1 MCFSF
6 FFQGFILE
14 FYFDINDFFINIV
27 LIKYYL
33 MRLEFDEEDFFLF
46 EGLEIVKCKGYDN
59 LLF

>member
-1 MCFSF
+1 
-6 FFQGFILE
+6 
-14 FYFDINDFFINIV
+14 
-27 LIKYYL
+27 